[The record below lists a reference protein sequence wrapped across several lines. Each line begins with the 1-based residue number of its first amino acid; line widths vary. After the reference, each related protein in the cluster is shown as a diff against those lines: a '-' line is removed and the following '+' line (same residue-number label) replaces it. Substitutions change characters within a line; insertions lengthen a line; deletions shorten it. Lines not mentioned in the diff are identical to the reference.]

1 VYPSSNALPYG
12 FRIVGPCTNDR
23 RLIDWPSA
31 FDAYSQCDPRAVCD
45 REAYLSAFTFGD
57 AFRKHLTRTGTTKGY
72 IGDCWSPWLW
82 FDIDRDDIDAAT
94 HDARR
99 LASWLMDRFAI
110 AGDALLAFYSGSKGY
125 HLALPTSLW
134 NPEPSNSFHAR
145 CRRLAESVAA
155 AAGVAI
161 DSGVYDR
168 VRAFRAPNSR
178 HPKTG
183 RFKRSLSLHELLNL
197 RASRIIELAETP
209 EPFEIPDPPAMDRN
223 ATRLWNDAA
232 AAVDAQ
238 RTIATQRRSNGNG
251 SQSLNR
257 STMEFIRDGATTG
270 DRHRLLFSAAANLA
284 ELGCSFE
291 LASALLAESALDSGL
306 APSEVRRQIE
316 CGLKHTSGE
325 ANNG

>member
-1 VYPSSNALPYG
+1 MLHSDNAASYG
-12 FRIVGPCTNDR
+12 FRIVGGCQNDR

-31 FDAYSQCDPRAVCD
+31 FVAHSLCDARAECE

-57 AFRKHLTRTGTTKGY
+57 AFREHLTRNGTTKGY
-72 IGDCWSPWLW
+72 AGDCWSRWLW

-99 LASWLMDRFAI
+99 LTSCLIDRFAI

-125 HLALPTSLW
+125 HLGLPTSLW
-134 NPEPSNSFHAR
+134 NPEPSTLFHAR
-145 CRRLAESVAA
+145 CRRFAEGIAA

-168 VRAFRAPNSR
+168 VRAFRAPNSK

-183 RFKRSLSLHELLNL
+183 RFKRSLSLDELMHL
-197 RASRIIELAETP
+197 RSSRIIELADSP

-238 RTIATQRRSNGNG
+238 RTVAIKRRSNGNG
-251 SQSLNR
+251 LTSLNR
-257 STMEFIRDGATTG
+257 STLEFIRDGATTG

-291 LASALLAESALDSGL
+291 LALALLSESALDSGL

-316 CGLKHTSGE
+316 CGLNHRGE
-325 ANNG
+325 L

>member
-1 VYPSSNALPYG
+1 MLHSDNAASYG
-12 FRIVGPCTNDR
+12 FRIVGGCHNDR

-31 FDAYSQCDPRAVCD
+31 FVAYSQCNQRAQCD
-45 REAYLSAFTFGD
+45 REAYLSAFTFAD
-57 AFRKHLTRTGTTKGY
+57 AFREHLTRTGTTKGY
-72 IGDCWSPWLW
+72 VGDCWSPWLW

-99 LASWLMDRFAI
+99 LASYLIDRFAI

-125 HLALPTSLW
+125 HLGLPTSLW
-134 NPEPSNSFHAR
+134 KPEPSTSFHAC
-145 CRRLAESVAA
+145 CRRFAEGVAA
-155 AAGVAI
+155 AAGIAI

-183 RFKRSLSLHELLNL
+183 RFKRSLSLDELMHL
-197 RASRIIELAETP
+197 RASRIVELAETP
-209 EPFEIPDPPAMDRN
+209 EPFEIPDPPAIDCN
-223 ATRLWNDAA
+223 ATQLWNDTV

-238 RTIATQRRSNGNG
+238 RTVATQRRSNGNC

-257 STMEFIRDGATTG
+257 STMEFIRDGAMTG

-291 LASALLAESALDSGL
+291 LAFALLSESALDSGL

-316 CGLKHTSGE
+316 CGLKHKG
-325 ANNG
+325 AL